1 MHSGLEAMIKKKD
14 IYKALQEAIWY
25 YSDSIDGLKSY
36 SSGSVGYHIMKKAVK
51 HIIQESEK
59 VSDEDMECVKLK
71 MYNSSML
78 GDHNSPLQ
86 PLIAVLK

>member
-1 MHSGLEAMIKKKD
+1 MHKKELLTDHQLGSDAFWFGSNDKEKGY
-14 IYKALQEAIWY
+14 YKALQEAIWY

-59 VSDEDMECVKLK
+59 SI
-71 MYNSSML
+71 
-78 GDHNSPLQ
+78 G
-86 PLIAVLK
+86 